1 MQMSP
6 FRGREN
12 DQFENISAFLIFLR
26 GKWFKRRTQISSDMA
41 GTVGHFPL
49 SLSLPHPLSLYSPFL
64 ISLMSPS
71 RPPHPTP
78 FLSPPNLPLP
88 PGCPVGV
95 EGPGVKGQGA
105 ESRALLGLSLPEETN
120 VVFEQLITGIIEF
133 NTPFLD

>member
-49 SLSLPHPLSLYSPFL
+49 PLSLHSPFL

-71 RPPHPTP
+71 HPPIPIS
-78 FLSPPNLPLP
+78 LS
-88 PGCPVGV
+88 
-95 EGPGVKGQGA
+95 
-105 ESRALLGLSLPEETN
+105 S
-120 VVFEQLITGIIEF
+120 
-133 NTPFLD
+133 